1 MTKTI
6 QVPMFANTQVGTTE
20 IKLPFYFTSGD
31 HVKSYCCMN
40 EQFNLIIVYR
50 IGHSVQIESKHYDDA
65 DDVAFRLERE
75 SRDKLYAPIDEA
87 VFMHQFSEVHRELFY
102 RANPQLKPIE

>member
-1 MTKTI
+1 MTNTI
-6 QVPMFANTQVGTTE
+6 TVPLYANKQVGTTE
-20 IKLPFYFTSGD
+20 IKLPFYFTCGD

-40 EQFNLIIVYR
+40 EHYMLISVYR
-50 IGHSVQIESKHYDDA
+50 IGHSLQMESKHYDDA
-65 DDVAFRLERE
+65 NDVAFRLERE

-102 RANPQLKPIE
+102 RANPQLKTIE